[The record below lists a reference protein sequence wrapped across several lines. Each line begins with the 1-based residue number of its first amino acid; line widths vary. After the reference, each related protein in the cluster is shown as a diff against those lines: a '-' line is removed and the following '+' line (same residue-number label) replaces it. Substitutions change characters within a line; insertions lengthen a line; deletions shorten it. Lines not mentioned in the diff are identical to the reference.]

1 MASRFG
7 KAIPHRA
14 TGSAAI
20 ASSLTPPGP
29 IVIDSVKLH
38 LSAVGG
44 AVGNVTFSITVNSVA
59 GAVYDT
65 LLFSQDMTA
74 VQDIFWQPERSIA
87 IANSD
92 VIDIAYANGSGLDY
106 GLEVLYRKE
115 L

>member
-1 MASRFG
+1 MASRYG

-14 TGSAAI
+14 TGAAAI
-20 ASSLTPPGP
+20 DSSLTPSGP
-29 IVIDSVKLH
+29 IVLDSVKLH

-44 AVGNVTFSITVNSVA
+44 AAEDFTVTINSVT

-74 VQDIFWQPERSIA
+74 VRDIFWQPDRPIV
-87 IANSD
+87 ITNSD
-92 VIDIAYANGSGLDY
+92 VIDIAYANGNKRTY

>member
-1 MASRFG
+1 MLG

-14 TGSAAI
+14 TGAAAI
-20 ASSLTPPGP
+20 ASSLTPTGP
-29 IVIDSVKLH
+29 IVLDSVKLH

-44 AVGNVTFSITVNSVA
+44 AVGVVTFTVTINSA
-59 GAVYDT
+59 TDAKYDT

-74 VQDIFWQPERSIA
+74 VQDVLWQPDRPLPIV
-87 IANSD
+87 NGD
-92 VIDIAYANGSGLDY
+92 VIDFAYANGSNLDY

>member
-1 MASRFG
+1 MLG

-14 TGSAAI
+14 TGAAAI
-20 ASSLTPPGP
+20 ASSLAPAGP
-29 IVIDSVKLH
+29 IVLDSVKLH

-44 AVGNVTFSITVNSVA
+44 AVGAVNFTVTINSVTDA
-59 GAVYDT
+59 KYDT

-74 VQDIFWQPERSIA
+74 VQDVFWQPDRPVPIV
-87 IANSD
+87 NGD
-92 VIDIAYANGSGLDY
+92 VIDFAYANGSTLDY